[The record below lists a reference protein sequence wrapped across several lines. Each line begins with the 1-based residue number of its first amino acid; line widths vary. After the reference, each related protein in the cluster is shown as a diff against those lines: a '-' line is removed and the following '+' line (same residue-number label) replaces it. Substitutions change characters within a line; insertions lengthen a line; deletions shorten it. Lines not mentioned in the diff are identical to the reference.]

1 MELVSVVLPCLN
13 EEANLRVLLPQIQSV
28 CPKAEIIVINDGS
41 TDHSKSVCEQCS
53 VRVVSHPY
61 PMGNGAAIKTGVRH
75 ASGDIIIFMDADGQ
89 HDPNDIPRLLKEL
102 DKGFEMVVGA
112 RVFKSHASF
121 LRGLANKTYNAF
133 ASYMVGRKI
142 LDLTSGFRVV
152 RIRHFRKFLY
162 LLPNGFSYPTTITMA
177 FFRAGFPV
185 SYVPIHAGKRKG
197 KSKISPLRD
206 GSRFF
211 LIILK
216 VGALFSPMRL
226 FLPISAVLFLSGL
239 MLYSYSFF
247 TVGRFTNMSVLLF
260 TSALFNFLIGILSEQ
275 VSSLHYRGI
284 EDDLRRSGRK

>member
-1 MELVSVVLPCLN
+1 M
-13 EEANLRVLLPQIQSV
+13 RILLPQIQSV
-28 CPKAEIIVINDGS
+28 CPNAEIIVVNDGS
-41 TDHSKSVCEQCS
+41 TDLSQSICEQYS

-61 PMGNGAAIKTGVRH
+61 RMGNGAAIKTGVRH
-75 ASGDIIIFMDADGQ
+75 ASGDVIIFMDADGQ

-112 RVFKSHASF
+112 RRLNSHASF
-121 LRGLANKTYNAF
+121 LRSLANRIYNAF
-133 ASYMVGRKI
+133 ASYMVGRRI

-152 RIRHFRKFLY
+152 RTRHFRKFLY

-185 SYVPIHAGKRKG
+185 SYIPIKAGKREG
-197 KSKISPLRD
+197 NSKINPLRD

-216 VGALFSPMRL
+216 IGALFSPMRL
-226 FLPISAVLFLSGL
+226 FLPISAVLFICGFGL
-239 MLYSYSFF
+239 YFYSFIAA
-247 TVGRFTNMSVLLF
+247 GRFTNMSVLLF
-260 TSALFNFLIGILSEQ
+260 MSALFNFLIGILSEQ

-284 EDDLRRSGRK
+284 EAGSRRTDHE